1 MPYRRLPNTDQARVR
16 ALKAAVEKG
25 DVYNV
30 RDLAIS
36 LKTLFEARNFLLK
49 FEAAQIYYTQCYDNQ
64 SRASRKHQANVRMAR
79 LYISHFVQVLNLA
92 VLRDEIK
99 SVHKE
104 LYDLPEANVV
114 PDLLSEAALVEW
126 GRKIIE
132 GEQRRTSQGGIPIY
146 NPTIARVKVHY
157 DIFLDSYE
165 RQKSYQ
171 SATNRSLDELASM
184 RDRADEL
191 ILDIWNQVE
200 TKFQEVNPNEARLEK
215 CRDYGLGILLPLQR
229 KSKRRKRIVMLIDTH
244 SHLFLE
250 EFSDDLP
257 QVMERARQAGVSR
270 IYMPNIDST
279 TIEPML
285 SVCADYPDFCYP
297 MIGLHPTSVNESYR
311 QELSIVR
318 ERLEAPNNFVA
329 IGEIGLD
336 LYWDKTFL
344 NEQLYVFEK
353 QIEWALEY
361 KLPIVVHSREAFDYI
376 YKVMEPYKNTA
387 LTGIF
392 HSFTGNAEEAARLLE
407 FGGFMLGINGV
418 VTFKKSSLPDT
429 LLTVPL
435 ERIVLE
441 TDSPY
446 LTPAPNRGKRNE
458 SANVRDTFLKLVEI
472 YRTTPEHLSQATSEN
487 ALKVFGMVK

>member
-1 MPYRRLPNTDQARVR
+1 
-16 ALKAAVEKG
+16 
-25 DVYNV
+25 
-30 RDLAIS
+30 
-36 LKTLFEARNFLLK
+36 
-49 FEAAQIYYTQCYDNQ
+49 
-64 SRASRKHQANVRMAR
+64 
-79 LYISHFVQVLNLA
+79 
-92 VLRDEIK
+92 
-99 SVHKE
+99 
-104 LYDLPEANVV
+104 
-114 PDLLSEAALVEW
+114 
-126 GRKIIE
+126 
-132 GEQRRTSQGGIPIY
+132 
-146 NPTIARVKVHY
+146 
-157 DIFLDSYE
+157 
-165 RQKSYQ
+165 
-171 SATNRSLDELASM
+171 
-184 RDRADEL
+184 
-191 ILDIWNQVE
+191 
-200 TKFQEVNPNEARLEK
+200 
-215 CRDYGLGILLPLQR
+215 
-229 KSKRRKRIVMLIDTH
+229 MLIDTH

-418 VTFKKSSLPDT
+418 VTFKSPHC
-429 LLTVPL
+429 
-435 ERIVLE
+435 RILC
-441 TDSPY
+441 
-446 LTPAPNRGKRNE
+446 
-458 SANVRDTFLKLVEI
+458 
-472 YRTTPEHLSQATSEN
+472 
-487 ALKVFGMVK
+487 